1 MYPNRII
8 AAQKHMPAIG
18 YVTAVVTFHDNL
30 YQVNNLKQ
38 FIVSNRSDLI

>member
-18 YVTAVVTFHDNL
+18 YVTAVVTIHDNL
-30 YQVNNLKQ
+30 YQVKQ
-38 FIVSNRSDLI
+38 FIVSNRSVLI